1 MNYGKKSASKKR
13 NSLISRSSMMGKRAH
28 VSFIRV
34 LFIGLI
40 ALCVAVSSLGIGS
53 IRGILANTP
62 DVNEVDIMPLG
73 YATFLYDCN
82 ISGRDAS
89 ESRPA
94 VSLQRRMMIMKKRST
109 KEIKLQAKK
118 ALQGHVGT
126 VILGLLAVYGL
137 NTLGTILSTN
147 LFSGTSA
154 LDLVLSEVFML
165 VVSLI
170 VGIIS
175 AGLGYMLLNISRGKE
190 FSLGDLGYF
199 FKNQPDRV
207 IVAGFVL
214 ALIQLVTAIPYYYV
228 SFTTDPGLTV
238 DSQIQWLSMTLGLL
252 AVSTLLNFLI
262 SLPFAMTYFLMADDT
277 ELGGIQALK
286 ESARL
291 MKGNIWRYVKLNLSF
306 IPLLLLSVFTFYIA
320 LFWIMPYME
329 MSMVAFYRDLD
340 GELDYRLP
348 GDGTADGGFHNW
360 TNDSG
365 NGYDTENNDGY
376 RN

>member
-1 MNYGKKSASKKR
+1 
-13 NSLISRSSMMGKRAH
+13 
-28 VSFIRV
+28 
-34 LFIGLI
+34 
-40 ALCVAVSSLGIGS
+40 
-53 IRGILANTP
+53 
-62 DVNEVDIMPLG
+62 
-73 YATFLYDCN
+73 
-82 ISGRDAS
+82 
-89 ESRPA
+89 
-94 VSLQRRMMIMKKRST
+94 MKKRST

-238 DSQIQWLSMTLGLL
+238 DSQI
-252 AVSTLLNFLI
+252 
-262 SLPFAMTYFLMADDT
+262 
-277 ELGGIQALK
+277 
-286 ESARL
+286 ARL

>member
-1 MNYGKKSASKKR
+1 MEECYIGNNWHGLMEQKGKTAKW
-13 NSLISRSSMMGKRAH
+13 
-28 VSFIRV
+28 
-34 LFIGLI
+34 
-40 ALCVAVSSLGIGS
+40 C
-53 IRGILANTP
+53 
-62 DVNEVDIMPLG
+62 
-73 YATFLYDCN
+73 CN
-82 ISGRDAS
+82 IYGRDAS
-89 ESRPA
+89 ESRLA
-94 VSLQRRMMIMKKRST
+94 VSLQRRMIIMKKRST

-126 VILGLLAVYGL
+126 VLLGLLAVYGL
-137 NTLGTILSTN
+137 NMLGTILSTN
-147 LFSGTSA
+147 LFSGTSP

-175 AGLGYMLLNISRGKE
+175 AGFGYMLLNISRGKE

-207 IVAGFVL
+207 IIAGFVL
-214 ALIQLVTAIPYYYV
+214 AVIQIVTAIPYYYV

-238 DSQIQWLSMTLGLL
+238 DSQIKWLSMTLGLL

-277 ELGGIQALK
+277 ELGGLQALK

-291 MKGNIWRYVKLNLSF
+291 MKGNLWRYVKLNLSF
-306 IPLLLLSVFTFYIA
+306 VPLLLLSVFTFYIA

-340 GELDYRLP
+340 GELDSRLP
-348 GDGTADGGFHNW
+348 GNEGFGSFHNW

-365 NGYDTENNDGY
+365 DGYDTENNDGY
-376 RN
+376 RNDSKDDYNSEA

>member
-1 MNYGKKSASKKR
+1 
-13 NSLISRSSMMGKRAH
+13 MM
-28 VSFIRV
+28 
-34 LFIGLI
+34 
-40 ALCVAVSSLGIGS
+40 
-53 IRGILANTP
+53 
-62 DVNEVDIMPLG
+62 
-73 YATFLYDCN
+73 LYIWPGCT
-82 ISGRDAS
+82 
-89 ESRPA
+89 ESRA
-94 VSLQRRMMIMKKRST
+94 CCFTAKENDHYEKKKYKGDQT
-109 KEIKLQAKK
+109 AAKK

-126 VILGLLAVYGL
+126 VLLGLLAVYGL
-137 NTLGTILSTN
+137 NMLGTILSTN
-147 LFSGTSA
+147 LFSGTSP

-175 AGLGYMLLNISRGKE
+175 AGFGYMLLNISRGKE

-207 IVAGFVL
+207 IIAGFVL
-214 ALIQLVTAIPYYYV
+214 AVIQIVTAIPYYYV

-238 DSQIQWLSMTLGLL
+238 DSQIKWLSMTLGLL

-277 ELGGIQALK
+277 ELGGLQALK

-291 MKGNIWRYVKLNLSF
+291 MKGNLWRYVKLNLSF
-306 IPLLLLSVFTFYIA
+306 VPLLLLSVFTFYIA

-348 GDGTADGGFHNW
+348 GNEGFGSFHNW

-365 NGYDTENNDGY
+365 DGYDTENNDGY
-376 RN
+376 RNDSEDDYNSEA